1 MSCSV
6 PAVRRALL
14 GAAVALAACGL
25 IAPVTAD
32 AARPAAPAG
41 LAFYSPPKRLLAGPH
56 GSVIWAR
63 AIRSPLSAAGGAH
76 LVLYRSTGLDG
87 KPIAVSGTIETP
99 KGRAPAGGWP
109 VVSWAHGTTGIADAC
124 APSRI
129 PAASTSYV
137 YSQFNTW
144 LRRGYAIAS
153 TDYEGLGTAG
163 VHPYLI
169 GRSEG
174 RGVIDIV
181 RATRG
186 LDSRV
191 GSRWAIAGHSQG
203 GHAALWAAAL
213 APSWA
218 PELSFR
224 GVVAFAPA
232 SHVGTQARVIAN
244 LSSPSP
250 ITGLAALIVA
260 GAAVA
265 DPGIN
270 LPQLVS
276 DQARPLLPRV
286 YRECIGALV
295 GPNEFGALAPSQ
307 LARPGADLSR
317 LIRVLDAQ
325 NPALRIRAPV
335 LIAQGAAD
343 TTVFPV
349 FTTQLVGELKA
360 KHDAVTYRT
369 YPGVNH
375 GGIVTA
381 GASAATAFLAARLR

>member
-1 MSCSV
+1 MSSPV
-6 PAVRRALL
+6 PAVRRALI
-14 GAAVALAACGL
+14 AAAALAACGL
-25 IAPVTAD
+25 ITPVAAD
-32 AARPAAPAG
+32 AALSAAPPG
-41 LAFYSPPKRLLAGPH
+41 LAFYSPPKRLLAGSH

-63 AIRSPLSAAGGAH
+63 AIRSPLSAAGRAQ
-76 LVLYRSTGLDG
+76 LVPYWSRALNG

-109 VVSWAHGTTGIADAC
+109 VISWAHGTTGIADVC

-163 VHPYLI
+163 THPYLI

-181 RATRG
+181 RAARA
-186 LDSRV
+186 LDSGV
-191 GSRWAIAGHSQG
+191 GTRWAIAGHSQG

-213 APSWA
+213 APTWA

-224 GVVAFAPA
+224 GVAAFAPA
-232 SHVGTQARVIAN
+232 SHLGTQARLIAN

-250 ITGLAALIVA
+250 LTGLAAMIVA

-270 LPQLVS
+270 LGRLTS
-276 DQARPLLPRV
+276 DQARPLIPRL
-286 YRECIGALV
+286 YRECIGALA
-295 GPNEFGALAPSQ
+295 GPREFGALSPAQ

-317 LIRVLDAQ
+317 LLRVLDAQ
-325 NPALRIRAPV
+325 NPSLTIRAPV
-335 LIAQGAAD
+335 LILQGAAD

-349 FTTQLVGELKA
+349 FTNQLVGELKA
-360 KHDAVTYRT
+360 KHDTVTYRT
-369 YPGVNH
+369 YPGVQH
-375 GGIVTA
+375 GTVVAA
-381 GASAATAFLAARLR
+381 GGAAATAFFAARLR